1 MDSQPITPNNV
12 WLIREEILLTIPMQ
26 RIVIFV
32 RKKPAR
38 GNLAVAR
45 QQANHAKTLTHSAG
59 QQILNPSN
67 VRFAL
72 LSELTAYAN
81 KVLREPRYNPQDN
94 RLTRSTISS
103 RSPLLCVLPLNLIVA
118 KMLLLKGCAL
128 FPRVRKQHLNERE
141 MALNRHPG
149 KTMPCLVIVQIQHSG
164 KESQTLQGTQLQPW
178 VNHILPRASILKM
191 RVMETDLLQGSVPV
205 VLPML
210 SLKPCRTTRK

>member
-1 MDSQPITPNNV
+1 
-12 WLIREEILLTIPMQ
+12 MQ
-26 RIVIFV
+26 RIVSFV

-45 QQANHAKTLTHSAG
+45 QQANRAKTLTHSAG

-67 VRFAL
+67 VRFTL

-149 KTMPCLVIVQIQHSG
+149 KTMPCLVIVQIQLSV

>member
-1 MDSQPITPNNV
+1 
-12 WLIREEILLTIPMQ
+12 MQ
-26 RIVIFV
+26 RIVSFV

-45 QQANHAKTLTHSAG
+45 QQANRAKTLTHSAG

-81 KVLREPRYNPQDN
+81 KVLREPRYDPQDN

-149 KTMPCLVIVQIQHSG
+149 KTMHCLVIVQIQHSG

-191 RVMETDLLQGSVPV
+191 RVMETDLLQGSVLV
-205 VLPML
+205 MRPML

>member
-1 MDSQPITPNNV
+1 
-12 WLIREEILLTIPMQ
+12 MQ
-26 RIVIFV
+26 RIVSFV

-45 QQANHAKTLTHSAG
+45 QQANRAKTLTRSAG

-191 RVMETDLLQGSVPV
+191 RVMETALLQGSVPV

>member
-1 MDSQPITPNNV
+1 MTDKRRNTPHNSDATHRQFRSQKTS
-12 WLIREEILLTIPMQ
+12 Q
-26 RIVIFV
+26 RQS
-32 RKKPAR
+32 RSSNR
-38 GNLAVAR
+38 
-45 QQANHAKTLTHSAG
+45 AKTLTHSAG

>member
-1 MDSQPITPNNV
+1 
-12 WLIREEILLTIPMQ
+12 MQ
-26 RIVIFV
+26 RIVSFV

-45 QQANHAKTLTHSAG
+45 QQANCIKTLTRSAG
-59 QQILNPSN
+59 RQILNPPN

-72 LSELTAYAN
+72 LSELTASAN

-94 RLTRSTISS
+94 RLIRPKKSS
-103 RSPLLCVLPLNLIVA
+103 HSPLLCVLPPNPNVA
-118 KMLLLKGCAL
+118 KTLPLEECAL
-128 FPRVRKQHLNERE
+128 FPRALKQHFSKQA
-141 MALNRHPG
+141 MALERHPD
-149 KTMPCLVIVQIQHSG
+149 KAMPCLAIVQIQLIV
-164 KESQTLQGTQLQPW
+164 KENQTLQGIQLQPW
-178 VNHILPRASILKM
+178 VNLILPRESILKM

>member
-1 MDSQPITPNNV
+1 
-12 WLIREEILLTIPMQ
+12 MQ
-26 RIVIFV
+26 RIVSFV

-94 RLTRSTISS
+94 RLIRPTRSS
-103 RSPLLCVLPLNLIVA
+103 RSPHLCVLSLNLIVA
-118 KMLLLKGCAL
+118 KTLLLEECAL
-128 FPRVRKQHLNERE
+128 FPRTLKRHFSKQA

-149 KTMPCLVIVQIQHSG
+149 KTMPCLVIAQIQHSG
-164 KESQTLQGTQLQPW
+164 EESQTLQGTQLQPW
-178 VNHILPRASILKM
+178 ANHILPRASMLKM
-191 RVMETDLLQGSVPV
+191 RLAETDLLQGSVLV
-205 VLPML
+205 VRPML
-210 SLKPCRTTRK
+210 APKPCQTTRK

>member
-1 MDSQPITPNNV
+1 
-12 WLIREEILLTIPMQ
+12 MQ
-26 RIVIFV
+26 RIVSFV
-32 RKKPAR
+32 REKPAR

-45 QQANHAKTLTHSAG
+45 QQANCIKTLTQSTG
-59 QQILNPSN
+59 RQILNPPN

-72 LSELTAYAN
+72 LSELTASAN

-94 RLTRSTISS
+94 RLTRSTKSS

-118 KMLLLKGCAL
+118 KMLPLKGCAL
-128 FPRVRKQHLNERE
+128 FPRERKQHLNERG

-149 KTMPCLVIVQIQHSG
+149 KTMPCLVIAQIQHSG
-164 KESQTLQGTQLQPW
+164 KENQTLQGIQLRLW

-205 VLPML
+205 VFLML
-210 SLKPCRTTRK
+210 ALKPCRTTRK

>member
-1 MDSQPITPNNV
+1 
-12 WLIREEILLTIPMQ
+12 MQ
-26 RIVIFV
+26 RIVSFV

-45 QQANHAKTLTHSAG
+45 QQANRAKTLTHSAG
-59 QQILNPSN
+59 QQIQNPSN

-149 KTMPCLVIVQIQHSG
+149 KTMPCLVIVQIQLSV

>member
-1 MDSQPITPNNV
+1 
-12 WLIREEILLTIPMQ
+12 MQ
-26 RIVIFV
+26 RIVRFV

-38 GNLAVAR
+38 GNLTVAR
-45 QQANHAKTLTHSAG
+45 QQANRIKTLTQSAG

-81 KVLREPRYNPQDN
+81 MVLREPRYNPQDN
-94 RLTRSTISS
+94 RLTRSTRSS

-118 KMLLLKGCAL
+118 KMLPLKGCAL
-128 FPRVRKQHLNERE
+128 FPRERKQHLNERE

-149 KTMPCLVIVQIQHSG
+149 KTMPCLVIAQIQHSG

-205 VLPML
+205 VFLML
-210 SLKPCRTTRK
+210 ALKPCRTTRK

>member
-1 MDSQPITPNNV
+1 
-12 WLIREEILLTIPMQ
+12 MQ
-26 RIVIFV
+26 RIVSFV

-45 QQANHAKTLTHSAG
+45 QQANRAKTLTHSAG
-59 QQILNPSN
+59 QQIQNPSN

-103 RSPLLCVLPLNLIVA
+103 HSPLLCVLSPNPNVA
-118 KMLLLKGCAL
+118 KTLLLEECAL
-128 FPRVRKQHLNERE
+128 FPRALKQHFSKQA
-141 MALNRHPG
+141 MALERHPD
-149 KTMPCLVIVQIQHSG
+149 KTMPCLAIVQIQLSV
-164 KESQTLQGTQLQPW
+164 KENQTLQGIQLRLW
-178 VNHILPRASILKM
+178 ANLILPRESILKK
-191 RVMETDLLQGSVPV
+191 RLVETDLLQGSVPV

-210 SLKPCRTTRK
+210 ALKPCRTTRK

>member
-1 MDSQPITPNNV
+1 
-12 WLIREEILLTIPMQ
+12 MQ
-26 RIVIFV
+26 RIVSFV

-45 QQANHAKTLTHSAG
+45 QQANRAKTLTHSAG

-94 RLTRSTISS
+94 RLIRQKKSS
-103 RSPLLCVLPLNLIVA
+103 HSPLLCVLPPNPNVA
-118 KMLLLKGCAL
+118 KTLLLEECAL
-128 FPRVRKQHLNERE
+128 FPRALKQHFSKQA
-141 MALNRHPG
+141 MALERHPD
-149 KTMPCLVIVQIQHSG
+149 KTMPCLAIVQIQHSG

-178 VNHILPRASILKM
+178 ANHILPRASILKI
-191 RVMETDLLQGSVPV
+191 RLVETDLLQGSVPV
-205 VLPML
+205 VFLML
-210 SLKPCRTTRK
+210 ALKPCRTTRK

>member
-1 MDSQPITPNNV
+1 
-12 WLIREEILLTIPMQ
+12 MQ
-26 RIVIFV
+26 RIVSFV

-38 GNLAVAR
+38 GNLAVAG
-45 QQANHAKTLTHSAG
+45 QQANRAKTLTHSAG

-205 VLPML
+205 VFPML